1 MNCEYSGNVPIYNEY
16 SSLNS
21 ILMAS
26 LYSEN
31 SRDMI
36 IKKAKSW
43 DSSNK
48 YKSLIKK
55 IVNKNKR
62 KIDIST
68 EILLLKPDEIFIENM
83 FFLKDPQNKR
93 KFGQDLKKNSLNK
106 LNWNDDFIID
116 FYRGLGIS
124 CLDIYIIDDTQYLNL
139 YKFISWNLTK
149 DNYETELNIS
159 TFKNINE
166 ENIIPENPDVL
177 IVFNNKLN
185 MSIIDKYIEPLS
197 SIIKTKDLVD
207 KFLSTDEKFKI
218 FEDIKEEVSIND
230 NIYILDSILLRI
242 GDKSI
247 VGFRCDGEKYVYN
260 NFSSSDDNP
269 CSVIKFDWSY
279 NEGIFCYNPIKCQLE
294 DDKISDIYDYCFDF
308 NKGDKTLIY
317 IKKDKRQDILDIPDS
332 EILKIIQRIKAMN
345 MSEITDEIKQF
356 DPTIII
362 NNRLNQNELEKI
374 LLKYDMKIYMSNLK
388 KETQE
393 TTSEVPAE

>member
-1 MNCEYSGNVPIYNEY
+1 MNCEYSRNVPIYNEY

-43 DSSNK
+43 DRSNK

-55 IVNKNKR
+55 IVNKNKQ
-62 KIDIST
+62 KSDISN
-68 EILLLKPDEIFIENM
+68 EISLLNPDEIFIENM
-83 FFLKDPQNKR
+83 FFLKDPQNK
-93 KFGQDLKKNSLNK
+93 KTFGQDLKKNSLNK
-106 LNWNDDFIID
+106 LSWNDDFIID
-116 FYRGLGIS
+116 FYRGLGLS
-124 CLDIYIIDDTQYLNL
+124 CLDIYINDNKYYLNL
-139 YKFISWNLTK
+139 YKFIKWNLTK
-149 DNYETELNIS
+149 ENYETDLNNS
-159 TFKNINE
+159 TFRNIDK

-177 IVFNNKLN
+177 IVFNNTLN
-185 MSIIDKYIEPLS
+185 SSIIDKYIQPLS
-197 SIIKTKDLVD
+197 KIFKKINLIDQFLPTDD
-207 KFLSTDEKFKI
+207 KFNF
-218 FEDIKEEVSIND
+218 FQDIKEEVSIND
-230 NIYILDSILLRI
+230 NVYILDSVLLRI

-294 DDKISDIYDYCFDF
+294 DENINDINDYCFDF

-317 IKKDKRQDILDIPDS
+317 IKKDKIEDIIDVPDS
-332 EILKIIQRIKAMN
+332 EILKIIQRIKAMD
-345 MSEITDEIKQF
+345 MTTITDEIKQF
-356 DPTIII
+356 DPTIIEK
-362 NNRLNQNELEKI
+362 RLRQNELEKI
-374 LLKYDMKIYMSNLK
+374 LLKYDMKLYMSTLK
-388 KETQE
+388 TEIKETATE
-393 TTSEVPAE
+393 IPA